1 MMVKVGDWVEVHKDV
16 DEGMSVPPFVVRVT
30 NVGNG
35 GDIEVDVDTE
45 EYCDYWFEGQ
55 YDVVPSLGDP
65 APSVKREILERAVT
79 LIMGDREEDYGE
91 AHKNFSDIAAL
102 WSVVLGVD
110 VQPWQVAACMS
121 QLKLARAIKTST
133 HVDSW
138 VDMAGYVGLAAE
150 LALGDDNG

>member
-1 MMVKVGDWVEVHKDV
+1 MVKVGDLVKVHPDADGGV
-16 DEGMSVPPFVVRVT
+16 GVPPFAVRVT
-30 NVGNG
+30 TVKDNG
-35 GDIEVDVDTE
+35 TVYVETDVDIAQ
-45 EYCDYWFEGQ
+45 YCDVWYADQ

-65 APSVKREILERAVT
+65 APSVKREILERAIT

-121 QLKLARAIKTST
+121 QLKLARAIKTPT

-150 LALGDDNG
+150 LALGDV

>member
-1 MMVKVGDWVEVHKDV
+1 MVKVGDWVQVHKDA
-16 DEGMSVPPFVVRVT
+16 DDGEGVPPFPVRVT
-30 NVGNG
+30 CVRDNG
-35 GDIEVDVDTE
+35 TVDVNTADI
-45 EYCDYWFEGQ
+45 YCDIWFSDQ

-65 APSVKREILERAVT
+65 APSVKREILERAIT

-121 QLKLARAIKTST
+121 QLKLARASKTST
-133 HVDSW
+133 HADSW

-150 LALGDDNG
+150 LALGADNG

>member
-1 MMVKVGDWVEVHKDV
+1 MVKVGDWVKVHEDA
-16 DEGMSVPPFVVRVT
+16 DEGENVPPFAVRVRVVRD
-30 NVGNG
+30 NG
-35 GDIEVDVDTE
+35 TVYVETD
-45 EYCDYWFEGQ
+45 EYCDVWFAYQ

-65 APSVKREILERAVT
+65 APSVKREILERAIT

-133 HVDSW
+133 HADSW

>member
-1 MMVKVGDWVEVHKDV
+1 MVKVGDWVKVHPDA
-16 DEGMSVPPFVVRVT
+16 DEGGGVPPFAVRVT
-30 NVGNG
+30 NVWNEGSIN
-35 GDIEVDVDTE
+35 VDVDTA
-45 EYCDYWFEGQ
+45 EYCNNWFKGQ

-65 APSVKREILERAVT
+65 APSVKREILERAIT

-133 HVDSW
+133 HADSW

-150 LALGDDNG
+150 LALGDV

>member
-1 MMVKVGDWVEVHKDV
+1 MVKVGDWVKVHPDAEDGV
-16 DEGMSVPPFVVRVT
+16 NIPTSAVRVT
-30 NVGNG
+30 TVKDNG
-35 GDIEVDVDTE
+35 TVYVATEDI
-45 EYCDYWFEGQ
+45 YCDVWFEGQ

-65 APSVKREILERAVT
+65 AHSVKREILERAIM
-79 LIMGDREEDYGE
+79 LIMGDREEAYGE

-133 HVDSW
+133 HADSW

>member
-1 MMVKVGDWVEVHKDV
+1 MVKVGDWVKVHKDA
-16 DEGMSVPPFVVRVT
+16 DRGKGVPLFAVRVT
-30 NVGNG
+30 RVTKGGNIYVDVKNG
-35 GDIEVDVDTE
+35 GH
-45 EYCDYWFEGQ
+45 CDYWFKGQ

-65 APSVKREILERAVT
+65 KPSVKREILERAIT

-133 HVDSW
+133 HADSW
-138 VDMAGYVGLAAE
+138 IDMAGYVGLAAE
-150 LALGDDNG
+150 LALGSDNG

>member
-1 MMVKVGDWVEVHKDV
+1 MVKVGDWVKVHEDA
-16 DEGMSVPPFVVRVT
+16 DGGQNVPLFPVRVRVVRD
-30 NVGNG
+30 NG
-35 GDIEVDVDTE
+35 TVYVDTDDDK
-45 EYCDYWFEGQ
+45 YCDVWFEGQ

-65 APSVKREILERAVT
+65 APSVKREILERAIA
-79 LIMGDREEDYGE
+79 LITGDREEDYGE

-110 VQPWQVAACMS
+110 VQSWQVAACMS
-121 QLKLARAIKTST
+121 QLKLARAIKTPT

>member
-1 MMVKVGDWVEVHKDV
+1 MVKVGDWVKVHEDA
-16 DEGMSVPPFVVRVT
+16 DEGENVPPFAVRVR
-30 NVGNG
+30 VARDNG
-35 GDIEVDVDTE
+35 TVHVEIDANK
-45 EYCDYWFEGQ
+45 YCDVWFADQ
-55 YDVVPSLGDP
+55 YDVVPSLGSTS
-65 APSVKREILERAVT
+65 PSVKRAILERAIG

-110 VQPWQVAACMS
+110 VQPWQVAVCMS

-133 HVDSW
+133 HADSW
-138 VDMAGYVGLAAE
+138 VDMAGYVGLAAG

>member
-1 MMVKVGDWVEVHKDV
+1 MVKVGDWVKVHEDV
-16 DEGMSVPPFVVRVT
+16 DEGENVPPFAVRVRVARDNGT
-30 NVGNG
+30 VYDETDEYGNVWF
-35 GDIEVDVDTE
+35 GD
-45 EYCDYWFEGQ
+45 Q
-55 YDVVPSLGDP
+55 YDVVPSFCAP
-65 APSVKREILERAVT
+65 KPSVKREILERAIT
-79 LIMGDREEDYGE
+79 LITGDREEDYGE

-138 VDMAGYVGLAAE
+138 TDMAGYVGLAAE
-150 LALGDDNG
+150 LALGDV

>member
-1 MMVKVGDWVEVHKDV
+1 MVEVGDLVKVHPDADGGV
-16 DEGMSVPPFVVRVT
+16 GVPPFAVRVRVVRDNGTVYVET
-30 NVGNG
+30 NT
-35 GDIEVDVDTE
+35 D
-45 EYCDYWFEGQ
+45 EYCDVWYADQ
-55 YDVVPSLGDP
+55 YEVVPTLGSTS
-65 APSVKREILERAVT
+65 PSVKHAILERAIG
-79 LIMGDREEDYGE
+79 LITGDREEDYGE

-102 WSVVLGVD
+102 WSIVLDVN

-121 QLKLARAIKTST
+121 QLKLARAIKTPT

>member
-1 MMVKVGDWVEVHKDV
+1 MVKVGDWVKVHEDANGG
-16 DEGMSVPPFVVRVT
+16 ENVPPFVVRVR
-30 NVGNG
+30 VAKDNG
-35 GDIEVDVDTE
+35 TVYVETD
-45 EYCDYWFEGQ
+45 EYCNVWFEGQ

-65 APSVKREILERAVT
+65 APSVKREILERAIT

-121 QLKLARAIKTST
+121 QLKLARAIKTPT

>member
-1 MMVKVGDWVEVHKDV
+1 MVKVGDWVKVHEDANGG
-16 DEGMSVPPFVVRVT
+16 ENVPPFVVRVRVAKDNGT
-30 NVGNG
+30 VYVETDEYGNV
-35 GDIEVDVDTE
+35 
-45 EYCDYWFEGQ
+45 WFADQ

-65 APSVKREILERAVT
+65 APSVKREILERAIT
-79 LIMGDREEDYGE
+79 LIVGDREDDYGE

-121 QLKLARAIKTST
+121 QLKLARAIKTPT
-133 HVDSW
+133 YADSW

-150 LALGDDNG
+150 LALGDV

>member
-1 MMVKVGDWVEVHKDV
+1 MVKVGDWVKVHKDA
-16 DEGMSVPPFVVRVT
+16 DGGQNVPPFAVRVR
-30 NVGNG
+30 VARDNG
-35 GDIEVDVDTE
+35 TVYVETD
-45 EYCDYWFEGQ
+45 EYCDVWYADQ
-55 YDVVPSLGDP
+55 YEDVPTLGSTS
-65 APSVKREILERAVT
+65 PSVKRAILERAIG
-79 LIMGDREEDYGE
+79 LIMGNREEDYGE